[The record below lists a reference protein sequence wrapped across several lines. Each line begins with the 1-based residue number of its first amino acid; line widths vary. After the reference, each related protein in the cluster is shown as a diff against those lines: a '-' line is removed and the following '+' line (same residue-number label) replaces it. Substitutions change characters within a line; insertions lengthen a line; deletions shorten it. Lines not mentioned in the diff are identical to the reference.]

1 MRVLDTNVL
10 SELIRPRPDPAVV
23 AWVRK
28 QPTSSLYTTTIT
40 QAEMLYGVAVMPAG
54 RRRDDLRTAVRD
66 LFEVDLSGRVIPF
79 DGDAAVIYAEIAA
92 HRRSLGR
99 PISQLDGLIA
109 SIARSRG
116 SAVATRNETDF
127 ADCGLDVVN
136 PWSD

>member
-1 MRVLDTNVL
+1 VRILDTNVL
-10 SELIRPRPDPAVV
+10 SELIRPRPDPAAV
-23 AWVRK
+23 AWVRR

-54 RRRDDLRTAVRD
+54 RRRDNLHSAVRD
-66 LFEVDLSGRVIPF
+66 LFDVDLSGRVIAF
-79 DGDAAVIYAEIAA
+79 DGDAAVVYAEIAA

-99 PISQLDGLIA
+99 PISQLDAQIA

-116 SAVATRNETDF
+116 SAVATRNTADF
-127 ADCGLDVVN
+127 ADCGLDIVN